1 MYMFCTISTGNI
13 NICLM
18 GNPGVT
24 KSYIHPEVSLHIS
37 SSQLSLISYF
47 SSGQYTTS
55 RGSSGVSLTA
65 AVMKDPITGDMTLG
79 LSLFVPG
86 CVCMSV
92 HIYYHFSSCS
102 SRCLLH

>member
-47 SSGQYTTS
+47 SSGQYTTG

-65 AVMKDPITGDMTLG
+65 AVMKDPITGDMTLRSVSLCAWLCMHECTYI
-79 LSLFVPG
+79 LSL
-86 CVCMSV
+86 
-92 HIYYHFSSCS
+92 
-102 SRCLLH
+102 